1 MALVR
6 RNIRPNPYNGDDGAD
21 IQIPDDYPHIV
32 GPREPTYE
40 QILLIG
46 EQPAVPVP
54 QPPGSQPPDA
64 RRGRFDVPDLEPYDA
79 HSVAHRAHLERL
91 RRNGIFFFTLSREF
105 LSNFDTVKGR
115 FYRLLLVAYHLS
127 RRFKTAEQIQDY
139 VNNGPNRKVFLTI
152 NNWLATG
159 VTPIANDEEI
169 SIDQGIK
176 NIIDDLFP
184 GNYDFTL
191 PGIQLESLDRNMAFY
206 SSSILYYTTLV
217 GGLKHRGAVIGFI
230 NLPVEMLKQLV
241 RSWYTSNVNFAE
253 ARLQAAWRM
262 SHRYLFSEYA
272 VISHSG
278 VQSYR
283 TVARIYDL
291 YQPNVVTISYFY
303 PGDLIIAHMPSRYM
317 VIGFVVIG
325 ANIIDAAQAPPVT
338 TLVGPNLFYTMDSQA
353 IQLLQMTADPWTSP
367 PRPLGPGSLAWLL
380 TGILDRIRIGFRDN
394 TVLRF
399 QDPVVN
405 PVILQVTAVFQSG
418 ATVTKSITAYDPHHP
433 QVTPADYAQKGNA
446 IWTLVNQLFSGHM
459 HEFYGKI
466 NDIDERGDYE
476 IVSLSF
482 ATQFPPIARRGIVGS
497 GMLPPLIDG
506 NNVYWEELLV
516 PGTSKFRGYRSQF
529 VLFPSVDEEK
539 QQYLHGC
546 VQRAICCK
554 CDVNGSDAPKF
565 CDCPLP
571 DTMEAVSLEDAVG
584 LCKMNGD
591 KFIVVVV
598 WISKVEKG
606 KTKKTVEFIHVGSNY
621 YTSPERKVLFINMPM
636 WNKVRGHC
644 ALWLPVDK
652 EDMAT
657 DKDYSIYL
665 SRSRYNKV
673 CSLIS
678 SVETH
683 CVCPICGET
692 YSADGTWGHYL
703 KHTGKPQC
711 PLCGLIFHTE
721 DEKTVHQMY
730 HCKNL
735 PLASTIILREDPIAY
750 KEPKNTST
758 WIRVYADM
766 ESAIMPE
773 DEGERLH
780 ENILV
785 GWVDSYNNEVRIARD
800 VKEFFNALV
809 RLPCDNILIY
819 FHNGEGYDFHFV
831 LRDLCDS
838 RRGFVKDFSIV
849 GDSGQKVRFFTVS
862 YRGKTLH
869 FRDSFAFVSDS
880 LEKWVESSKASGC
893 TFPCF
898 HSTFD
903 EYKQKILLRKNP
915 FPYNAVCS
923 PDDLKR
929 PILDM
934 AGWALSPEAE
944 NLFCYKYNHEELQE
958 FAKWLV
964 ANYVSCHW
972 KTVLDYYTDYLKCDV
987 SQLRD
992 VMEYFAENALEEFNI
1007 NIHDYYGTP
1016 SLTWAAW
1023 LKENRVPLEPITESK
1038 HYDVINS
1045 TIRGGQTGVFTRR
1058 FVEGEEGGKM
1068 FDLDCNSLYATV
1080 MLKFAYPC
1088 HDWRE
1093 EQLPETECLLTF
1105 IQSLHASGRSAFIE
1119 LDLIVPENPAFDDY
1133 IPLASK
1139 RLVRGVYNYRA
1150 MHFYGTENPENMFF
1164 QGLTQVVGE
1173 HKHYCCHSR
1182 NLEWYITHNVIMV
1195 TKIHFILSGKDE
1207 YVFKDYV
1214 SRNLEQRKKYSGDP
1228 IKKMLYKLLNNSLYG
1243 KTYEDETQ
1251 RADYYLE
1258 LEDKVNV
1265 DDSLKVRRVITKMGE
1280 WVLYEGV
1287 KTRYN
1292 VNKPV
1297 YLGACITE
1305 FSKLWMYQFFY
1316 DKVRVY
1322 YPDTRV
1328 YYTDTDALTIYF
1340 PTGVTCLRDIAEK
1353 LAESGEQVID
1363 TSNFE
1368 DKDLPDALCLH
1379 NNEPGLF
1386 KSETGDHAIVKFIG
1400 LRAKTYIM
1408 VCDDGSIKM
1417 SVKGCPM
1424 KEKKR
1429 LNWDDFQR
1437 VLMNPKS
1444 SYSIEF
1450 DAIRSKFHLVKS
1462 VHLTKIVLSAD
1473 DRKRYITDDLIHT
1486 RPLFSQEHFEALQV

>member
-1 MALVR
+1 MSLDPRVR
-6 RNIRPNPYNGDDGAD
+6 RPVSRPAPDTGIITNAQIDDDFPPIVTNVNYRDIPLLVDNRAIEGPGAPARQRRRIDPGD
-21 IQIPDDYPHIV
+21 
-32 GPREPTYE
+32 E
-40 QILLIG
+40 
-46 EQPAVPVP
+46 
-54 QPPGSQPPDA
+54 S
-64 RRGRFDVPDLEPYDA
+64 
-79 HSVAHRAHLERL
+79 RA
-91 RRNGIFFFTLSREF
+91 FVFTLSRDF
-105 LSNFDTVKGR
+105 VVNFDVLKGR
-115 FYRLLLVAYHLS
+115 FFRLITLSYWLS
-127 RRFKTAEQIQDY
+127 RTFRTAAEIENY
-139 VNNGPNRKVFLTI
+139 FYANHPENYEAIRI
-152 NNWLATG
+152 WL
-159 VTPIANDEEI
+159 VTPQTPMDNY
-169 SIDQGIK
+169 SQRTLDQILTDY
-176 NIIDDLFP
+176 IDDLSN
-184 GNYDFTL
+184 GNPNPWM
-191 PGIQLESLDRNMAFY
+191 PGIHLQAADNVLRFAASTIM
-206 SSSILYYTTLV
+206 YYARAGRDSVLR
-217 GGLKHRGAVIGFI
+217 RGAAICFQ
-230 NLPVEMLKQLV
+230 NLEVHMCQQLI
-241 RSWYTSNVNFAE
+241 RSWYVQNVNFAE
-253 ARLQAAWRM
+253 ARLRGALNM
-262 SHRYLFSEYA
+262 GHDYLYSEYA
-272 VISHSG
+272 VIYNAG
-278 VQSYR
+278 LQSYA
-283 TVARIYDL
+283 TVARIFDL
-291 YQPNVVTISYFY
+291 YQQNLFPVWNSY
-303 PGDLIIAHMPSRYM
+303 PGQLMLLHIPSRYM
-317 VIGFVVIG
+317 VIGFVVI
-325 ANIIDAAQAPPVT
+325 APNILDLAEAP
-338 TLVGPNLFYTMDSQA
+338 A
-353 IQLLQMTADPWTSP
+353 IQSFAGFNLTYTLDQQGITRVQRAADPWTNP
-367 PRPLGPGSLAWLL
+367 PLPIGPGGLAWLII
-380 TGILDRIRIGFRDN
+380 GILDRIRIMMTSGA
-394 TVLRF
+394 VLRF
-399 QDPVVN
+399 QVTPN
-405 PVILQVTAVFQSG
+405 NIINLQVTATFANGQ
-418 ATVTKSITAYDPHHP
+418 AITTTFTAYDPLHP
-433 QVTPADYAQKGNA
+433 QTTDADYLQKGNSV
-446 IWTLVNQLFSGHM
+446 WQQVNVLFQGHM
-459 HEFYGKI
+459 HEFYGKVGGEDFV
-466 NDIDERGDYE
+466 NYT
-476 IVSLSF
+476 IVSLTF
-482 ATQFPPIARRGIVGS
+482 DLTLPAINRRAIVGS
-497 GMLPPLIDG
+497 GILPPLIDG
-506 NNVYWEELLV
+506 NNVYWEDLLI

-529 VLFPSVDEEK
+529 ILFASVDEEK

-546 VQRAICCK
+546 VQRALCCK
-554 CDVNGSDAPKF
+554 CKPNEGDSPKF

-571 DTMEAVSLEDAVG
+571 TTLEAISLEDTVG

-591 KFIVVVV
+591 KYIVIVV

-606 KTKKTVEFIHVGSNY
+606 KTKKTVEFIHVGQNY
-621 YTSPERKVLFINMPM
+621 FTSDDRRVLFINMPM

-644 ALWLPVDK
+644 ALWIPIDQ
-652 EDMAT
+652 EDMAR
-657 DKDYSIYL
+657 DKDYSIFL

-678 SVETH
+678 SDNTH

-692 YSADGTWGHYL
+692 YSYDGSWGHYL
-703 KHTGKPQC
+703 KHTGKPCC
-711 PLCGLIFHTE
+711 PLCGLVYRTE
-721 DEKTVHQMY
+721 EEKSVHQRY

-735 PLASTIILREDPIAY
+735 PVASTIVLREDPIAY
-750 KEPKNTST
+750 KEPTNTTT
-758 WIRVYADM
+758 WIRVYADL
-766 ESAIMPE
+766 ESAIYPE
-773 DEGERLH
+773 VEGERMH
-780 ENILV
+780 QNILV
-785 GWVDSYNNEVRIARD
+785 GWIDTYNKEVRIARD
-800 VKEFFNALV
+800 IKEFFNTLV
-809 RLPCDNILIY
+809 RLPCDNVLVY

-869 FRDSFAFVSDS
+869 FRDTFAFVSDS
-880 LEKWVESSKASGC
+880 LEKWIESSKESGC
-893 TFPCF
+893 QFPYF
-898 HSTFD
+898 HSSFD
-903 EYKQKILLRKNP
+903 EHKQKILLRKNP

-934 AGWALSPEAE
+934 TGWALSPEAE
-944 NLFCYKYNHEELQE
+944 ELFCFKYSREELAE
-958 FAKWLV
+958 FAKWLL
-964 ANYVSCHW
+964 ANYVECHW

-987 SQLRD
+987 TQLCD
-992 VMEYFAENALEEFNI
+992 VMEYFADNALQEFNI
-1007 NIHDYYGTP
+1007 NVHDYYGTP

-1023 LKENRVPLEPITESK
+1023 LKENRLPLEPITESK

-1058 FVEGEEGGKM
+1058 FVEEEEGGKM

-1093 EQLPETECLLTF
+1093 EPVPEPECLLSF
-1105 IQSLHASGRSAFIE
+1105 IQSLHENGRSAFVE
-1119 LDLIVPENPAFDDY
+1119 LDLIVPENSLYSDY

-1139 RLVRGVYNYRA
+1139 RLVRGVYNYSA
-1150 MHFYGTENPENMFF
+1150 MHFYGTENPDNMFF
-1164 QGLTQVVGE
+1164 HGLTQVYGE
-1173 HKHYCCHSR
+1173 HPHYCCHSR
-1182 NLEWYITHNVIMV
+1182 NLEWYITHNVV
-1195 TKIHFILSGKDE
+1195 TITKVHFILSGKDE

-1214 SRNLEQRKKYSGDP
+1214 SRNLEQRKKYSSDP

-1258 LEDKVNV
+1258 LKEKVNV
-1265 DDSLKVRRVITKMGE
+1265 QDNLKVRRVITEMGE

-1287 KTRYN
+1287 KSKYN

-1316 DKVRVY
+1316 DKIRVY

-1340 PTGVTCLRDIAEK
+1340 PTGVKCLRDIAEK

-1363 TSNFE
+1363 TSNFD
-1368 DKDLPDALCLH
+1368 DKDLPDALTAH

-1437 VLMNPKS
+1437 VLLNPKA

-1450 DAIRSKFHLVKS
+1450 DAIRSKYHLVKS

-1486 RPLFSQEHFEALQV
+1486 HPLFSQEHLEALQV